1 MHLGSR
7 GGGGGG
13 EGAEVGL
20 GGVRGGGRH
29 IFIITSMKLSFAFKP
44 EMRKII

>member
-7 GGGGGG
+7 GRGFGGGGG
-13 EGAEVGL
+13 VK
-20 GGVRGGGRH
+20 GGGRH

>member
-7 GGGGGG
+7 GWGGGGG
-13 EGAEVGL
+13 AGF

>member
-1 MHLGSR
+1 MHLGSRR

-13 EGAEVGL
+13 WGGSL
-20 GGVRGGGRH
+20 RGVRGGGRH